1 MKTFK
6 ELIEVKNSSAVFT
19 FGRFNPPTTGHEKL
33 IDALARQQSK
43 NAGSDMFVYAS
54 HSNDPKKNP
63 LPHAKKIAYMRA
75 MFPKYKRNILSDKDR
90 NVFEIA
96 TSLYNK
102 GYRSVVMV
110 VGSDRVN
117 EFTSLLNKYNDV
129 EGRHGYY
136 NFNNIEVVS
145 AGERD
150 PDAEGV
156 EGMSASKMRAA
167 AVEGDYDTFKLG
179 LPGSFKHGLKLFKDI
194 RSNMGVRE
202 ERDMGE
208 MTEYEELRDAYLVGK
223 IWNIGDLVEANGV
236 EGNVVNRGTN
246 YLSFCDRDG
255 KVHKAWLHD
264 IVAKRQNYREEYESN
279 HSDMELFSEDWIDNA
294 KSMIDRI
301 VHPRNY
307 DMAVKDYIDGM
318 KNKKNKEHS
327 TKWAADVAKRYSGI
341 EGRGLIRYINTLVA
355 KGKLPRQ
362 LKAQYNEVKQD
373 PDIED
378 REGTQPAKY
387 YAKDT
392 EGDEMSKST
401 KQARARHFAKYGKK
415 DDEKDKSYKPAP
427 GDAGATTKPSKHTLK
442 FKQMYGEFFNE
453 QKMDC
458 PPATQDVALNTKNR
472 NATRDN
478 HMYGPLNVKEPG
490 DYWEKLAKKWDT
502 TVDAAKKSKCGNCV
516 AFDISPRMEECMP
529 GSVSDESGR
538 LGYCWMHHF
547 KCHSARS
554 CDTWATGGPIKE
566 DKKSY
571 EWQEK
576 AFGKKEGLEE
586 EPRIPRK
593 KGQPAGSDK
602 HSDLYTDENPEGTIH
617 GLGFKDVET
626 AKASVKKIEGSD
638 RTHAHKIQAAIAME
652 QRARVMG
659 KTEEAAV
666 YRKYIEKMKKK
677 TKEMNEKAP
686 DTTDAMKRYK
696 SGKAG
701 FTDIAHL
708 KAKGLIKRAD
718 GTKKKSPMYERTLTD
733 KEKDDKEHNVMKLK
747 KHMDTFKDRYG
758 KDAKSVMYAIATR
771 DAKKEKRY
779 KEEVQLDE
787 KIKGLINKSEKSGIS
802 YSILKKVYDRGMA
815 AWKTGH
821 RPGTTPQQWA
831 FARVNSFITKGKGT
845 WGGADKDL
853 ARQVE
858 MVESVSNINE
868 WGEVEEEAEYQ
879 GRKVKLNNPMKGDI
893 KKTKVYVRND
903 KGNVVKVEFGDPNME
918 IKRDD
923 PENRKNFRAR
933 HNCDNPGPKW
943 KARYWSC
950 KFWEKGKSVTDLMKG

>member
-279 HSDMELFSEDWIDNA
+279 HSDMEHFSEDWIDNA

-301 VHPRNY
+301 THPRNY

-318 KNKKNKEHS
+318 RNKKNKEHS

-378 REGTQPAKY
+378 RKGTQPAKY

-401 KQARARHFAKYGKK
+401 KKARARHFAKYGKK
-415 DDEKDKSYKPAP
+415 DDEKDKNYKPAP

-442 FKQMYGEFFNE
+442 FRQM
-453 QKMDC
+453 
-458 PPATQDVALNTKNR
+458 
-472 NATRDN
+472 
-478 HMYGPLNVKEPG
+478 
-490 DYWEKLAKKWDT
+490 
-502 TVDAAKKSKCGNCV
+502 
-516 AFDISPRMEECMP
+516 
-529 GSVSDESGR
+529 
-538 LGYCWMHHF
+538 
-547 KCHSARS
+547 
-554 CDTWATGGPIKE
+554 
-566 DKKSY
+566 
-571 EWQEK
+571 
-576 AFGKKEGLEE
+576 FGE

-602 HSDLYTDENPEGTIH
+602 HSDLYTDEDPEGTIH
-617 GLGFKDVET
+617 GLGFKDVKT
-626 AKASVKKIEGSD
+626 ARESVKKIINSGRS
-638 RTHAHKIQAAIAME
+638 HAHKIQAAIAME

-659 KTEEAAV
+659 KKEEAAV
-666 YRKYIEKMKKK
+666 YRSYIDKMKEK
-677 TKEMNEKAP
+677 TKEMQ
-686 DTTDAMKRYK
+686 
-696 SGKAG
+696 
-701 FTDIAHL
+701 
-708 KAKGLIKRAD
+708 
-718 GTKKKSPMYERTLTD
+718 ERTLTD